1 MVYRLLAVNIDGTLL
16 QSNGRLNK
24 LTKEAI
30 EYVHHKGVTV
40 TLVTSRSFH
49 SAKKVAKALKI
60 DPMIIAH
67 HGGYIGTASGKPVF
81 VKRIPEKLTLEIVQL
96 LEKTSCQI
104 SLVHE
109 KYMLGNRVD
118 LPENLLGKAV
128 LHHNEQNFYSQSFV
142 DSISGELNNHP
153 ISPTKITALFHN
165 ERDKRDIMKLIR
177 ELFPEV
183 MLSGHNDQGLTILP
197 KGVSKWN
204 GILYLAEQLG
214 VKRNEIV
221 AIGDEYDDLEM
232 IERSGLG
239 VAMGNAPAE
248 VKIAAKWV
256 TRTND
261 ENGVAYMLKEFFRKQ
276 HPLEFLEKMNML
288 K

>member
-30 EYVHHKGVTV
+30 EYVHHKGVNV

-153 ISPTKITALFHN
+153 IAPTKITALFQN
-165 ERDKRDIMKLIR
+165 ERDKRDIMKLIK

-183 MLSGHNDQGLTILP
+183 MLSGHNAQGLTILP

-221 AIGDEYDDLEM
+221 AIGDEYDDVEM